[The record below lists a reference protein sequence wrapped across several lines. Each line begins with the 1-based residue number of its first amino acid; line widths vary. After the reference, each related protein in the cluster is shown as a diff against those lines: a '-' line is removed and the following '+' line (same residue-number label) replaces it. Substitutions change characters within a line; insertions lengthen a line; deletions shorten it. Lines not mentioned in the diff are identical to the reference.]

1 MASERFARQIALF
14 GEEGQRL
21 IRGSRCT
28 IVGVGGLGA
37 HLVQQLSL
45 LGVGGLNLIDDEEL
59 AETNRNRYVGVR
71 HDDPVPGFRKVDLG
85 ERIAHDIDPTIEVH
99 KVFDS
104 FISPAGYEAVRR
116 GDYVFAGLD
125 LEGARLILNELCAA
139 YARPYFDLASDV
151 IPGDSVE
158 YGGRVC
164 VALDGN
170 GCIQCLGVLD
180 ASEAGRDL
188 SGEAEQR
195 NRDAIY
201 GVNRD
206 VLGGSGP
213 SVVSINAV
221 IASLAVTEFLVTVT
235 KLRATQ
241 HVLTYRGSTGK
252 VFAGTQAPSA
262 DCLYC
267 KGIWGTG
274 EEPDVE
280 RHIRLGMADRLR
292 QANRRR
298 HA

>member
-1 MASERFARQIALF
+1 MDSERFARQIGLF

-21 IRGSRCT
+21 IRECRCT
-28 IVGVGGLGA
+28 VVGVGGLGT

-71 HDDPVPGFRKVDLG
+71 HDDPIPGFRKVDLG
-85 ERIAHDIDPTIEVH
+85 ERIAHDIDPDIDVH

-104 FISPAGYEAVRR
+104 FISSDGYEAVRG

-139 YARPYFDLASDV
+139 YSRPYFDLASDV
-151 IPGDSVE
+151 LPGPTIE

-164 VALDGN
+164 VALNGN
-170 GCIQCLGVLD
+170 GCIQCLDVLD
-180 ASEAGRDL
+180 ASEAGMDL
-188 SGEAEQR
+188 AGESEQR

-213 SVVSINAV
+213 SVVSLNGV
-221 IASLAVTEFLVTVT
+221 IASLAVTEFMVTIT
-235 KLRATQ
+235 KLRAPKR
-241 HVLTYRGSTGK
+241 VLSYRGSSGK
-252 VFAGTQAPSA
+252 VFAGTQEPSGE
-262 DCLYC
+262 CLYC

-274 EEPDVE
+274 EQADVE
-280 RHIRLGMADRLR
+280 RHIRMGMAERLR
-292 QANRRR
+292 QAARRR
-298 HA
+298 